1 MHCVSKPRKPRNRRD
16 ALELFYELL
25 PCFSAFGYQFGVRRC
40 MLPCKKS
47 FLPRSNRE
55 GEIRERHSIMKI
67 LAGKFNRR
75 LRWILALAILFFA
88 AAALFYPYHYPTR
101 VYAAQEKE
109 RAAGGD
115 QTTSLSDQTDLA
127 VTVYNSNIAL
137 VRDVRQLALP
147 GGAFRLKFMDIA
159 ATVNPATVHF
169 RSLTDPEKLGVIEQ
183 NYEYDLLEPAKLL
196 HKYVGKEVTLV
207 RSYMENGSTKREEIK
222 ATLLSDNNGPVW
234 KIGNDIVTG
243 VYSEGYRFPEVPAN
257 LYERPTL
264 LMSLENS
271 GARKQQIEAS
281 YLATNLS
288 WNADYVL
295 TVARDDK
302 AADLDGWVTLANSS
316 GTAFHNAR
324 LQLVAGDLNRLPQN
338 GLRDM
343 VVSKSMAVAG
353 AAERQ
358 FQQESFSEYHLYTLG
373 RRTSVEDKETKQI
386 SLLQGSGVPVEKIF
400 VVNGQNFYYHNQ
412 QNPGSPLKDPVM
424 VFYKFKNEEKAGLGM
439 PLPAGNVRVYQKDS
453 KGGVLFVGEDR
464 IDHTPKDENVTVH
477 IGNAFDVVAERKQTD
492 YKRIDTH
499 VWEMEFEITLRN
511 HKDTPIV
518 VQVNE
523 PIGGDWE
530 MLSSSY
536 KYTKTSAWAAQFNV
550 PVDKNGTSVLKYR
563 IRARW

>member
-1 MHCVSKPRKPRNRRD
+1 MRVPRPRWAVRL
-16 ALELFYELL
+16 AWFTSATMVLL
-25 PCFSAFGYQFGVRRC
+25 LTAGVLYSATRG
-40 MLPCKKS
+40 
-47 FLPRSNRE
+47 
-55 GEIRERHSIMKI
+55 RH
-67 LAGKFNRR
+67 AG
-75 LRWILALAILFFA
+75 
-88 AAALFYPYHYPTR
+88 
-101 VYAAQEKE
+101 AQEKE
-109 RAAGGD
+109 AARAAANGD
-115 QTTSLSDQTDLA
+115 QSTSLHDQTDLA

-147 GGAFRLKFMDIA
+147 SGAFRLKFMDIA

-169 RSLTDPEKLGVIEQ
+169 RSLTEPEKLGVIEQ

-207 RSYMENGSTKREEIK
+207 RSYQENNTTKREEIK
-222 ATLLSDNNGPVW
+222 ATLLADNNGPVW

-243 VYSEGYRFPEVPAN
+243 MFAESYRFPEVPAN
-257 LYERPTL
+257 LFDRPTL
-264 LMSLENS
+264 LMSLDNS
-271 GARKQQIEAS
+271 GARKHQIEAS

-302 AADLDGWVTLANSS
+302 AADLDGWVTLANNS

-324 LQLVAGDLNRLPQN
+324 LQLVAGELNRLPVPSAPVNSRAQAVT
-338 GLRDM
+338 GM
-343 VVSKSMAVAG
+343 VAK
-353 AAERQ
+353 EQ
-358 FQQESFSEYHLYTLG
+358 FQQEAFSEYHLYTLG

-386 SLLQGSGVPVEKIF
+386 SLLQGSGVPVEKVF
-400 VVNGQNFYYHNQ
+400 MVNGQNFYYHNQ
-412 QNPGSPLKDPVM
+412 YNPGSPQKDPVM
-424 VFYKFKNEEKAGLGM
+424 VFYKFKNEEKTGLGM
-439 PLPAGNVRVYQKDS
+439 PLPAGNLRVYQKDS
-453 KGGVLFVGEDR
+453 KGGVLFIGEDH
-464 IDHTPKDENVTVH
+464 IDHTPKDETVTVH

-511 HKDTPIV
+511 HKDTPITV
-518 VQVNE
+518 EVNE

-530 MLSSSY
+530 MLSSTY
-536 KYTKTSAWAAQFNV
+536 KFTKTAAWAAQFRV